1 VKATSADTIVI
12 GAGVNGLVTAAYLA
26 RAGRKVTVLERQK
39 EPGPSSSV
47 GWIPPK
53 VVRELGLETHGL
65 VTTRLD
71 PWIAAP
77 LPGGGRLEL
86 WQNQSK
92 SVEAIRRI
100 SPADADQWPAF
111 CERLGRL
118 AGLLEALYL
127 APPPDLHSSDL
138 GELLRLARFG
148 WRARALGKQT
158 VVDLLRIMPMSVAEL
173 LDDWFESDV
182 LKGLLGAAGVLN
194 ICEGPRS
201 GGTAFVLLHHH
212 VGSPRGVFRP
222 GVSNVAS
229 VLEQVARASG
239 VEIRR
244 GAEVARITVKDGR
257 ATGVVLA
264 SGEEIPASLVASS
277 ADTARTLLDFV
288 EPGWLDPEFVR
299 AVQHIKCRGV
309 TARVTLTLFRAVDFQ
324 RVVIAPSL
332 EYLERAYDDAKYG
345 RVSARP
351 YIEARADGATL
362 HADVQYVPYAL
373 REGPWDDARR
383 KALGDLT
390 MTLLAEQMPGLGQ
403 AVVGKGVEVLT
414 PRDLHDRYGLPGGH
428 LYHGELTLDQIL
440 FMRPVP
446 GCAEYRT
453 PVEGL
458 YLCGAGTHPGGGILG
473 GAGHNAARAI
483 GSGVR

>member
-1 VKATSADTIVI
+1 
-12 GAGVNGLVTAAYLA
+12 
-26 RAGRKVTVLERQK
+26 
-39 EPGPSSSV
+39 
-47 GWIPPK
+47 
-53 VVRELGLETHGL
+53 
-65 VTTRLD
+65 
-71 PWIAAP
+71 
-77 LPGGGRLEL
+77 
-86 WQNQSK
+86 
-92 SVEAIRRI
+92 
-100 SPADADQWPAF
+100 
-111 CERLGRL
+111 
-118 AGLLEALYL
+118 
-127 APPPDLHSSDL
+127 
-138 GELLRLARFG
+138 
-148 WRARALGKQT
+148 
-158 VVDLLRIMPMSVAEL
+158 MSVAEL

-182 LKGLLGAAGVLN
+182 LKGLLGAGGVLN
-194 ICEGPRS
+194 VCEGPRS

-222 GVSNVAS
+222 GESNLGA
-229 VLEQVARASG
+229 VLERVALAQG
-239 VEIRR
+239 VQIRR

-257 ATGVVLA
+257 ATGVLLA
-264 SGEEIPASLVASS
+264 NGEEIPASLVASS

-309 TARVTLTLFRAVDFQ
+309 TARVKLTLSRAVDFQ
-324 RVVIAPSL
+324 RLVVAPSL

-351 YIEARADGATL
+351 YIEARADGTTV

-383 KALGDLT
+383 KALGDLVVK
-390 MTLLAEQMPGLGQ
+390 LLAEQVSGLGQ
-403 AVVGKGVEVLT
+403 VVVGKGVEVFT
-414 PRDLHDRYGLPGGH
+414 PWDLHERYGFPGGH

-483 GSGVR
+483 GRGVP